1 MTIPE
6 RMVLAVELDVLED
19 TPAGSGSDPLRG
31 FGTLY
36 EFATYA
42 GKCGRAA
49 YTVMNSA
56 GIPRHIEMRV
66 SKVLHEG
73 DIQYFA
79 SNAQRTHRIRQT
91 SPDEYLRTLA
101 TRSNHA
107 VICQVAPGIRV
118 LCAISFVA
126 KTAAIVEAA
135 EAERRFAFLDRDD
148 VLTVLFDPVCAL
160 TADATLDA
168 DTFIAGALLSN
179 QFIAAA
185 HTLASERQPS

>member
-1 MTIPE
+1 MTAQK
-6 RMVLAVELDVLED
+6 RMVLVVELDVLED
-19 TPAGSGSDPLRG
+19 TPVGSGSDPLRG
-31 FGTLY
+31 LGGLY
-36 EFATYA
+36 EFSAYT

-49 YTVMNSA
+49 YTVMNNA

-66 SKVLHEG
+66 SKVLHGG
-73 DIQYFA
+73 DIEYFA

-91 SPDEYLRTLA
+91 SPDEYLRILA
-101 TRSNHA
+101 PRSNHA
-107 VICQVAPGIRV
+107 VIRQVAPGIRV
-118 LCAISFVA
+118 LCPISFVA

-148 VLTVLFDPVCAL
+148 VLTVLFDTVCAL
-160 TADATLDA
+160 TADATFDA

-185 HTLASERQPS
+185 HALTPERRPS

>member
-36 EFATYA
+36 EFATYT

-49 YTVMNSA
+49 YTVMNNA

-73 DIQYFA
+73 DIEYFA
-79 SNAQRTHRIRQT
+79 SNAHRTHRIRQT
-91 SPDEYLRTLA
+91 SPDEYLRILA
-101 TRSNHA
+101 PQSNYT
-107 VICQVAPGIRV
+107 VIRQVAPGIRV
-118 LCAISFVA
+118 QCPISFVA
-126 KTAAIVEAA
+126 KTAAIVESDEAA
-135 EAERRFAFLDRDD
+135 RRFAFLDRDD
-148 VLTVLFDPVCAL
+148 ALTVLFDAICNS
-160 TADATLDA
+160 DAGTTFDV

-185 HTLASERQPS
+185 HALAPEGRPS